1 MDGVTWVCPA
11 SLHVPYISRVPL
23 SQTPGPMPCDFT
35 RYRPIALLDTQAANV
50 FCRTSGVPT
59 PMKGITT
66 YSLSQNRQRPAAGM
80 LYNAFFNTYRRAK
93 AQVLYVLPP
102 FIAAYALM
110 DWATK
115 KYV

>member
-1 MDGVTWVCPA
+1 
-11 SLHVPYISRVPL
+11 
-23 SQTPGPMPCDFT
+23 
-35 RYRPIALLDTQAANV
+35 
-50 FCRTSGVPT
+50 
-59 PMKGITT
+59 MKGITT

-115 KYV
+115 KLWVFVYRVSDADDEYRNEYLMSKPGRLAHGGDDE

>member
-1 MDGVTWVCPA
+1 
-11 SLHVPYISRVPL
+11 
-23 SQTPGPMPCDFT
+23 
-35 RYRPIALLDTQAANV
+35 
-50 FCRTSGVPT
+50 
-59 PMKGITT
+59 MKGITT

-115 KYV
+115 KYVLVFSSFFPSFPFLFFTPLNRLWVFVYRVSDANDDYRNEYLMSKPGRLAHGGDDE

>member
-1 MDGVTWVCPA
+1 MGGHLDPKHGVFLGGW
-11 SLHVPYISRVPL
+11 
-23 SQTPGPMPCDFT
+23 GNF
-35 RYRPIALLDTQAANV
+35 
-50 FCRTSGVPT
+50 GVPT

-115 KYV
+115 KNEYLMSKPGRLAHGGDDE

>member
-1 MDGVTWVCPA
+1 
-11 SLHVPYISRVPL
+11 
-23 SQTPGPMPCDFT
+23 
-35 RYRPIALLDTQAANV
+35 
-50 FCRTSGVPT
+50 
-59 PMKGITT
+59 MKGITT
-66 YSLSQNRQRPAAGM
+66 YSLSQNRQRPTAGM

-115 KYV
+115 KYVWSFLFFTFFFLHH